1 MREKFT
7 EMLKTAMKA
16 GDKQRVAALR
26 LIQAKLK
33 DIDIEARGLGKTVGE
48 EDILS
53 MLQKMVKQRRDSIAM
68 YMQGAR
74 QDLVDIEQAEIDVIH
89 EFLPKAMDEAEVAAA
104 IKAAIAETAAAG
116 PKDMGKVIGALKA
129 KFAGRMDFG
138 KVSPAVKAAL
148 AG

>member
-7 EMLKTAMKA
+7 ETMKAAMKA
-16 GDKQRVAALR
+16 GDKPRLAAVR
-26 LIQAKLK
+26 LIQARLK
-33 DIDIEARGLGKTVGE
+33 DLDIEARGAGKSVGD

-53 MLQKMVKQRRDSIAM
+53 MLQKMVKQRRDSIAL
-68 YMQGAR
+68 YEQGGR
-74 QDLVDIEQAEIDVIH
+74 KDLAAAEQAEIDVIN

-104 IKAAIAETAAAG
+104 IRAAIAETGAAG
-116 PKDMGKVIGALKA
+116 AKDMGKVIGALKA
-129 KFAGRMDFG
+129 KYAGRMDFG

>member
-33 DIDIEARGLGKTVGE
+33 DIDIEARGLGKTVSD

-104 IKAAIAETAAAG
+104 IKAAITETAAAG

>member
-7 EMLKTAMKA
+7 EMMKA
-16 GDKQRVAALR
+16 AM
-26 LIQAKLK
+26 
-33 DIDIEARGLGKTVGE
+33 TVGE
-48 EDILS
+48 EDIMS

-68 YMQGAR
+68 YQQGGR
-74 QDLVDIEQAEIDVIH
+74 QDLVDAEQAEIDVIG

-104 IKAAIAETAAAG
+104 IQAAIAETGAAG
-116 PKDMGKVIGALKA
+116 MKDMGKVVAALKA
-129 KFAGRMDFG
+129 KYAGRMDFG

>member
-1 MREKFT
+1 MRQKFT
-7 EMLKTAMKA
+7 EMMKAAMKA
-16 GDKQRVAALR
+16 GDKPRLAAVR

-33 DIDIEARGLGKTVGE
+33 DLDIEARGAGKTVGD

-68 YMQGAR
+68 YQQGGR
-74 QDLVDIEQAEIDVIH
+74 QDLVDAEQAEIDVIN
-89 EFLPKAMDEAEVAAA
+89 EFLPKGMDEAEIAAA
-104 IKAAIAETAAAG
+104 IKAAVAETGAAG
-116 PKDMGKVIGALKA
+116 MKDMGKVVAALKA
-129 KFAGRMDFG
+129 KYAGRMDFG